1 MAAAPSPPV
10 LGAILPL
17 QAAHCKGFQANFVTD
32 WTTTGGEVEEG
43 QAQAGWISNDDRFA
57 GAFCEIGYVVGME
70 RTGIEPVTS
79 GLQSRRS
86 PS

>member
-1 MAAAPSPPV
+1 MIGFQAPSPPACDD
-10 LGAILPL
+10 LREWIGSSNYGGGHPTLKRRLTRPSEER
-17 QAAHCKGFQANFVTD
+17 
-32 WTTTGGEVEEG
+32 GGEPAFRLVEPFEK
-43 QAQAGWISNDDRFA
+43 
-57 GAFCEIGYVVGME
+57 VE